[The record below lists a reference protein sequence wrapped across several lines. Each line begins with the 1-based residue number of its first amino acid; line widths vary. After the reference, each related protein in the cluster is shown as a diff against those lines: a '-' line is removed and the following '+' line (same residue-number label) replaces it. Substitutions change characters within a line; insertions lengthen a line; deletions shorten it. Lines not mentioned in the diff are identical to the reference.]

1 MTESLRFRQNRQLAA
16 FSFYERLN
24 AGNGIKSELHPV
36 CSTAACSLHAFSMNI
51 LSRAFALCCLI
62 AASLVSIAP
71 VSAQDLSAA
80 ANPSPGGPDTTRLL
94 RFPTTNGTQ
103 IVFCYAGELYTV
115 GKDGG
120 TARRLTS
127 GPGYTSFARFSP
139 DGTQIAFTSHYD
151 GNTEV
156 YVMPAEGGTPKRL
169 TTSATLGRD
178 DVSDRMGPNNI
189 VMAWE
194 NTKPLVVFRSRM
206 KSFNDFIGSLF
217 AVGLDA
223 ELPQQVPV
231 PRGGF
236 VSFSPDDSK
245 MAFNRVFR
253 EFRTWK
259 HYRGGMA
266 DDIWIYDF
274 NTGATENL
282 TNNPAQDICPMWGAD
297 NKIYFISDRDN
308 RMNLFVIDLATK
320 ETKQL
325 THFTDFDIKFPSIGK
340 DSIVFEQ
347 AGYIW
352 RYDLATG
359 QAAPVPIAIKEDFDS
374 GHGGLVDAA
383 KHLESVNL
391 APDGERTVV
400 VARGDLF
407 SVPAKNGTAR
417 NLSKTS
423 GAHERDAVWSPDGKW
438 IAYNSDATGENELY
452 VRSQDGKGEPQQIT
466 NGADTYYYAA
476 KWSPDSKKLLWSDR
490 LQRLRYVDV
499 TTKAVTPVDQDKYGE
514 IESYNWSPDSQWIAW
529 SRPEE
534 NGMSRVYL
542 YSVGN
547 KQQTAVTDSWYGSG
561 EVVFSD
567 DGKYLLLSS
576 ARDFKPTFGDEE
588 FENVYRDMERVYLVT
603 LAKETA
609 NPLAPKSDE
618 VGKAEEKRKKEK
630 AKEAEEKKPEAS
642 PGATKPEEKPKKPVV
657 VKVDTDG
664 IQNRIVGLEITPG
677 NYRNIRMLDD
687 GRIFYLRRTAADE
700 VGEDDQE
707 EFPERDRK
715 SHLCVYNVDDR
726 KETVLGDA
734 NNYQITFDGKKML
747 VKIKKD
753 YAIIDVPKDKL
764 ETKDHEHK
772 IEGLDMQ
779 LDRHAEWRQIYFEC
793 WRQMRDF
800 FFSPTMNGIDWKAM
814 RDKYAALLPFV
825 NHRNDLTYLLGE
837 LIGELNNGHTYVAAG
852 ERPDTR
858 RIKLGLLG
866 AEFSR
871 DPATRAYRIDRILP
885 GENWNK
891 ETRSPL
897 TDIGVNVKPGDYILA
912 INNTPVSSLP
922 NLYDALIGTAGK
934 QVILRVNSKPT
945 DAGARDVTV
954 VPTDNE
960 GPLYYLDWVQ
970 KNIDY
975 VTKKTGGEVGYLHI
989 PDMGRPGLD
998 EFTKLYFPQ
1007 IRKHALIVDVRGN
1020 GGGFVSPLVIERLR
1034 RALVMVGIARNGMP
1048 QTDPPQTFTGPMV
1061 TLINEFSASDGDIFP
1076 YRFKALGLGKLIGKR
1091 TWGGVIGIRES
1102 LPLVDGGQFFKPEFA
1117 IYSKDG
1123 KQWIVEGHGVD
1134 PDIVVDNDPGKEFK
1148 GEDQQLDRAL
1158 QEIQDEL
1165 KTKRY
1170 ELPSPPPWPN
1180 RNPAG

>member
-1 MTESLRFRQNRQLAA
+1 MKT
-16 FSFYERLN
+16 
-24 AGNGIKSELHPV
+24 
-36 CSTAACSLHAFSMNI
+36 
-51 LSRAFALCCLI
+51 LSRFFVVLGLI
-62 AASLVSIAP
+62 ALGAISVRTA
-71 VSAQDLSAA
+71 SAQSPSAK
-80 ANPSPGGPDTTRLL
+80 PSPPGGGPNTTRLL

-127 GPGYTSFARFSP
+127 GPGYTSFSRFSP

-189 VMAWE
+189 VMAWQ
-194 NTKPLVVFRSRM
+194 NTKPLIVFRSRM

-217 AVGLDA
+217 TVGLEA
-223 ELPQQVPV
+223 ELPQQLPV

-245 MAFNRVFR
+245 MAYNRVFR

-274 NTGATENL
+274 KNGTTENI
-282 TNNPAQDICPMWGAD
+282 TNDPAQDICPMWGPD

-308 RMNLFVIDLATK
+308 RMNLYAIDLATK

-325 THFTDFDIKFPSIGK
+325 THFTDYDIKFPSMGK
-340 DSIVFEQ
+340 DAIVFEQ

-352 RYDLATG
+352 RYDLGTG
-359 QAAPVPIAIKEDFDS
+359 QAAPVPIDIKEDFDS
-374 GHGGLVDAA
+374 GRGGLVDAA
-383 KHLESVNL
+383 KHVESVNL
-391 APDGERTVV
+391 APDGERTIV

-407 SVPAKNGTAR
+407 SVPAKNGTPR

-466 NGADTYYYAA
+466 NGADTYYYAP
-476 KWSPDSKKLLWSDR
+476 KWSPDSQKLLWSDR

-499 TTKAVTPVDQDKYGE
+499 TSKALTQVDQDKFGE
-514 IESYNWSPDSQWIAW
+514 IQGYNWSPDSQWITWA
-529 SRPEE
+529 RPEQ
-534 NGMSRVYL
+534 NDMPRVYL
-542 YSVGN
+542 YSVAN
-547 KQQTAVTDSWYGSG
+547 KQQTAITDSWYGSG
-561 EVVFSD
+561 EPVFSD

-576 ARDFKPTFGDEE
+576 ARDFKPSFGDEE
-588 FENVYRDMERVYLVT
+588 FANVYRDMERVYLVT
-603 LAKETA
+603 LAKDTA
-609 NPLAPKSDE
+609 NPLGPKSDE
-618 VGKAEEKRKKEK
+618 VGKAEEKRKKE
-630 AKEAEEKKPEAS
+630 AEEKKAKTSPS
-642 PGATKPEEKPKKPVV
+642 PGKPEEKTKKPVV

-664 IQNRIVGLEITPG
+664 IQKRILGLEITPG

-687 GRIFYLRRTAADE
+687 GRIFYLRRTVADE
-700 VGEDDQE
+700 VGEE
-707 EFPERDRK
+707 EEGLFADRDRK

-734 NNYQITFDGKKML
+734 NAYEITFDGKKML

-772 IEGLDMQ
+772 IQGLDMQ
-779 LDRHAEWRQIYFEC
+779 LDRHAEWRQMYFEC

-800 FFSPTMNGIDWKAM
+800 FFSPTMNGVDWNAM

-837 LIGELNNGHTYVAAG
+837 LISELNNGHAYVGGG
-852 ERPDTR
+852 ERPDTP

-866 AEFSR
+866 AELSR

-885 GENWNK
+885 GENWDK
-891 ETRSPL
+891 HTRSPL
-897 TDIGVNVKPGDYILA
+897 TDVGVDVKPGDYILA
-912 INNTPVSSLP
+912 INNTPVSSLA
-922 NLYDALIGTAGK
+922 NIYDALIGTADK

-954 VPTDNE
+954 VPIDDE
-960 GPLYYLDWVQ
+960 SPLYYLDWVQ

-975 VTKKTGGEVGYLHI
+975 VDKKTGGEVGYLHI
-989 PDMGRPGLD
+989 PDMGQPGLN

-1020 GGGFVSPLVIERLR
+1020 GGGFVSALVIERLR
-1034 RALVMVGIARNGMP
+1034 RALVMIEKARNSVG

-1076 YRFKALGLGKLIGKR
+1076 YRFKSLGLGKLIGKR

-1117 IYSKDG
+1117 PYAKDG
-1123 KQWIVEGHGVD
+1123 KQWIIESHGVD

-1148 GEDQQLDRAL
+1148 GEDQQLDRAIS
-1158 QEIQDEL
+1158 EMQDEL
-1165 KTKRY
+1165 KTKHY
-1170 ELPSPPPWPN
+1170 DIPSPPPWPN
-1180 RNPAG
+1180 RNPSGGG

>member
-1 MTESLRFRQNRQLAA
+1 MNL
-16 FSFYERLN
+16 FSRL
-24 AGNGIKSELHPV
+24 IV
-36 CSTAACSLHAFSMNI
+36 
-51 LSRAFALCCLI
+51 LSCLI
-62 AASLVSIAP
+62 AVDLISVGTAL
-71 VSAQDLSAA
+71 AQNLP
-80 ANPSPGGPDTTRLL
+80 NTTRLL
-94 RFPTTNGTQ
+94 RFPTTNDRD
-103 IVFCYAGELYTV
+103 IVFCYAGQLYTV
-115 GKDGG
+115 GKEGG

-139 DGTQIAFTSHYD
+139 DGKQIAFTSHYD
-151 GNTEV
+151 GNTEI
-156 YVMPAEGGTPKRL
+156 YVMPTEGGTPKRL

-194 NTKPLVVFRSRM
+194 NTKPLIVFRSRM
-206 KSFNDFIGSLF
+206 KSFNSFIGSLF
-217 AVGLDA
+217 TVGLDA
-223 ELPQQVPV
+223 ELARQLPV

-274 NTGATENL
+274 KNGATENL
-282 TNNPAQDICPMWGAD
+282 TNNPAQDICPMWGPD

-308 RMNLFVIDLATK
+308 RMNLFVVDLATK

-340 DSIVFEQ
+340 QSIVFEQ

-359 QAAPVPIAIKEDFDS
+359 QATPVPIEIKEDFDS
-374 GHGGLVDAA
+374 GRGGLVDAS

-391 APDGERTVV
+391 APDGERTIV

-407 SVPAKNGTAR
+407 SVPAKNGTPR
-417 NLSKTS
+417 DLSKTS

-438 IAYNSDATGENELY
+438 IAYNSDITGENELY

-466 NGADTYYYAA
+466 NNADTYYYAP

-499 TTKAVTPVDQDKYGE
+499 TTKSVMLVDQDKWGE
-514 IESYNWSPDSQWIAW
+514 IEGYNWSPDSQWITWA
-529 SRPEE
+529 RPEE
-534 NGMSRVYL
+534 NQMSRVYL
-542 YSVGN
+542 YSLGN
-547 KQQTAVTDSWYGSG
+547 KQQIAVTDTWYDSG
-561 EVVFSD
+561 EPVFSD
-567 DGKYLLLSS
+567 DGKYLVLRSS
-576 ARDFKPTFGDEE
+576 RDFKPSFGDEE
-588 FENVYRDMERVYLVT
+588 FANIYRDMERVYLVT

-618 VGKAEEKRKKEK
+618 VGKAKEKREKEK
-630 AKEAEEKKPEAS
+630 AKETEEKKA
-642 PGATKPEEKPKKPVV
+642 EEKPKKPVV

-677 NYRNIRMLDD
+677 NYRDIRMLDD
-687 GRIFYLRRTAADE
+687 NRVFYLRRTAADD
-700 VGEDDQE
+700 VGEDE
-707 EFPERDRK
+707 EELFPERDRK
-715 SHLCVYNVDDR
+715 SHLCVYDVDDR

-753 YAIIDVPKDKL
+753 YFIIDVPKDKL

-772 IEGLDMQ
+772 IAGLDMQ
-779 LDRHAEWRQIYFEC
+779 LDRQAEWRQIYFEC

-800 FFSPTMNGIDWKAM
+800 FYSPTMNGIDWKAM

-825 NHRNDLTYLLGE
+825 NHRNDLTYILGE
-837 LIGELNNGHTYVAAG
+837 LIGELNSGHAYITGG
-852 ERPDTR
+852 ERPEAP
-858 RIKLGLLG
+858 RIALGLLG
-866 AEFSR
+866 AELSR

-891 ETRSPL
+891 HTRSPL
-897 TDIGVNVKPGDYILA
+897 TEIGVNVKPGDYILA

-954 VPTDNE
+954 VPTDDE
-960 GPLYYLDWVQ
+960 APLYYLDWVQ

-975 VTKKTGGEVGYLHI
+975 VNKKTNGEVGYVHV

-1034 RALVMVGIARNGMP
+1034 RALVMIEIARNAMP
-1048 QTDPPQTFTGPMV
+1048 QTDPQQTFTGPMV
-1061 TLINEFSASDGDIFP
+1061 TLIDEYSASDGDIFP
-1076 YRFKALGLGKLIGKR
+1076 YRFKTLGLGKLIGKR
-1091 TWGGVIGIRES
+1091 TWGGVIGIREP

-1117 IYSKDG
+1117 AYSKDG
-1123 KQWIVEGHGVD
+1123 KRWIIEGHGVD
-1134 PDIVVDNDPGKEFK
+1134 PDIVVDNDPTKEFK
-1148 GEDQQLDRAL
+1148 GEDQQLDRAI
-1158 QEIQDEL
+1158 QEMQDEL

>member
-1 MTESLRFRQNRQLAA
+1 MAVGLTSATTL
-16 FSFYERLN
+16 
-24 AGNGIKSELHPV
+24 
-36 CSTAACSLHAFSMNI
+36 
-51 LSRAFALCCLI
+51 
-62 AASLVSIAP
+62 
-71 VSAQDLSAA
+71 SAQKL
-80 ANPSPGGPDTTRLL
+80 PDTTRLL
-94 RFPTTNGTQ
+94 RFPTTNGMQ
-103 IVFCYAGELYTV
+103 IVFCYAGEIYTV
-115 GKDGG
+115 GKEGG
-120 TARRLTS
+120 IARRLTS
-127 GPGYTSFARFSP
+127 GPGYSSFPRFSP
-139 DGTQIAFTSHYD
+139 DGKQIAFTSQYD

-156 YVMPAEGGTPKRL
+156 YVMPAEGGAPKRL

-178 DVSDRMGPNNI
+178 DISDRMGPNNL

-223 ELPQQVPV
+223 DLPQQLPV

-245 MAFNRVFR
+245 MAYNRVFR

-274 NTGATENL
+274 KTGATENL
-282 TNNPAQDICPMWGAD
+282 TDNPAQDICPMWGPD
-297 NKIYFISDRDN
+297 NKIYFTSDRDN
-308 RMNLFVIDLATK
+308 RLNLFVIDVATK

-352 RYDLATG
+352 RYDLASG
-359 QAAPVPIAIKEDFDS
+359 QATPVPIEIKEDFAIGRS
-374 GHGGLVDAA
+374 AFVDAS
-383 KHLESVNL
+383 KHIESVNL
-391 APDGERTVV
+391 APDGERSIT

-407 SVPAKNGTAR
+407 SVPAKSGTPR
-417 NLSKTS
+417 NLTKTS

-438 IAYNSDATGENELY
+438 IAYNSDVTGENELY

-466 NGADTYYYAA
+466 SGSDTYYYAP

-499 TTKAVTPVDQDKYGE
+499 TTKAITLVDQDKFGE
-514 IESYNWSPDSQWIAW
+514 IEGYAWSPDGQWITWA
-529 SRPEE
+529 RPEE

-542 YSVGN
+542 YSLAN
-547 KQQTAVTDSWYGSG
+547 KQQTAVTDNWYGSG
-561 EVVFSD
+561 EAVFSD

-576 ARDFKPTFGDEE
+576 ARDFKPTFGEEE
-588 FENVYRDMERVYLVT
+588 FANVYRDMQRVYLVT

-618 VGKAEEKRKKEK
+618 VGKAEEKRQKEK
-630 AKEAEEKKPEAS
+630 AKEAEEKKPEEK
-642 PGATKPEEKPKKPVV
+642 ATGKKPEEKPKKPVV

-700 VGEDDQE
+700 VGEDDE
-707 EFPERDRK
+707 EGFPDRDRK
-715 SHLCVYNVDDR
+715 SHLCVYKVDDR

-747 VKIKKD
+747 VKIKKE

-772 IEGLDMQ
+772 VEGLDTQ
-779 LDRHAEWRQIYFEC
+779 LDRHAEWNQIYFEC

-800 FFSPTMNGIDWKAM
+800 FFSPTMNGVDWKAM

-837 LIGELNNGHTYVAAG
+837 LIGELNNGHTYVAGG
-852 ERPDTR
+852 ERPDTP

-871 DPATRAYRIDRILP
+871 DPATRAYRIERILP
-885 GENWNK
+885 GKNWDK
-891 ETRSPL
+891 KTRSPL
-897 TDIGVNVKPGDYILA
+897 TDVGVDVKPSDYILA
-912 INNTPVSSLP
+912 INNTPVSTLP
-922 NLYDALIGTAGK
+922 NPNDALIGTADK

-960 GPLYYLDWVQ
+960 APLYYLDWVQ
-970 KNIDY
+970 KTIDY
-975 VTKKTGGEVGYLHI
+975 VNKKTGGEVGYLHI
-989 PDMGRPGLD
+989 PDMGQPGLN

-1034 RALVMVGIARNGMP
+1034 RALVMVGMARNGTP
-1048 QTDPPQTFTGPMV
+1048 QTDPPQTFVGPMV
-1061 TLINEFSASDGDIFP
+1061 TLTNEFSASDGDIFP

-1102 LPLVDGGQFFKPEFA
+1102 LPLADGGQFFKPEFA
-1117 IYSKDG
+1117 PYSKDG
-1123 KQWIVEGHGVD
+1123 KQWIVEGRGVD

-1148 GEDQQLDRAL
+1148 GEDQQLDRAI
-1158 QEIQDEL
+1158 QEIQEEL

-1170 ELPSPPPWPN
+1170 ELPPPPSWPN
-1180 RNPAG
+1180 RNPAS

>member
-1 MTESLRFRQNRQLAA
+1 
-16 FSFYERLN
+16 
-24 AGNGIKSELHPV
+24 
-36 CSTAACSLHAFSMNI
+36 MNT
-51 LSRAFALCCLI
+51 LSRFFALLSLI
-62 AASLVSIAP
+62 AVSLISVGT
-71 VSAQDLSAA
+71 VSAQK
-80 ANPSPGGPDTTRLL
+80 PPDTTRLL

-139 DGTQIAFTSHYD
+139 DGTQIAFTSEYD
-151 GNTEV
+151 GNREV
-156 YVMPAEGGTPKRL
+156 YMMPAEGGTPKRL

-206 KSFNDFIGSLF
+206 KSFNDFIGALF

-223 ELPQQVPV
+223 ELPQQLPV

-245 MAFNRVFR
+245 MAYNRVFR

-266 DDIWIYDF
+266 DDVWLYDF
-274 NTGATENL
+274 KTGATENL
-282 TNNPAQDICPMWGAD
+282 TNNPAQDICPMWAPD
-297 NKIYFISDRDN
+297 NKIYFLSDRDN
-308 RMNLFVIDLATK
+308 RMNLFVADLATK

-352 RYDLATG
+352 RYDFATG
-359 QAAPVPIAIKEDFDS
+359 QATPVPIDIKEDFALGRS
-374 GHGGLVDAA
+374 ALVDAS

-391 APDGERTVV
+391 APDGERTIVI
-400 VARGDLF
+400 ARGDLF
-407 SVPAKNGTAR
+407 SVPAKNGTPR

-438 IAYNSDATGENELY
+438 IAYNSDVTGENELY
-452 VRSQDGKGEPQQIT
+452 VRSQDGKGAPQQIT
-466 NGADTYYYAA
+466 NSADTYYYAL

-499 TTKAVTPVDQDKYGE
+499 ASKAVTLVDQDKYGE
-514 IESYNWSPDSQWIAW
+514 IESYNWSPDSQWITW
-529 SRPEE
+529 VRPEE
-534 NGMSRVYL
+534 NGMPRVYL
-542 YSVGN
+542 YSVAN
-547 KQQTAVTDSWYGSG
+547 KQQTAVTDNWYGSG
-561 EVVFSD
+561 EAVFSD

-588 FENVYRDMERVYLVT
+588 FANVYRDMERVYLVT
-603 LAKETA
+603 LAKDTA

-618 VGKAEEKRKKEK
+618 VGKAEEKRQKEK
-630 AKEAEEKKPEAS
+630 AKEAEEKKPQAS
-642 PGATKPEEKPKKPVV
+642 PSATKAEEKPKKPVV

-664 IQNRIVGLEITPG
+664 IQDRILGLEITPG

-687 GRIFYLRRTAADE
+687 NRIFYLRRTAADE
-700 VGEDDQE
+700 VGEEDE
-707 EFPERDRK
+707 GLFAERDKK

-747 VKIKKD
+747 LKVKKD

-800 FFSPTMNGIDWKAM
+800 FFSPTMNGIDWKAA

-825 NHRNDLTYLLGE
+825 NHRNDLTYMLGE
-837 LIGELNNGHTYVAAG
+837 LIAELNNGHAYVGGG
-852 ERPDTR
+852 ERPDTP

-871 DPATRAYRIDRILP
+871 DPATRAYRIERILP
-885 GENWNK
+885 GENWDK
-891 ETRSPL
+891 HTRSPL
-897 TDIGVNVKPGDYILA
+897 TDVGVNVKAGDYILA

-954 VPTDNE
+954 VPTDDE
-960 GPLYYLDWVQ
+960 APLYYIDWVQ

-975 VTKKTGGEVGYLHI
+975 VNKKTGGEVGYLHI
-989 PDMGRPGLD
+989 PDMSQAGLN

-1034 RALVMVGIARNGMP
+1034 RALVMVGIARNGAP
-1048 QTDPPQTFTGPMV
+1048 QTDPPQTFVGPMV
-1061 TLINEFSASDGDIFP
+1061 TLTNEFSASDGDIFP

-1091 TWGGVIGIRES
+1091 TWGGVIGIRQS
-1102 LPLVDGGQFFKPEFA
+1102 LPLADGGQFFKPEFA
-1117 IYSKDG
+1117 PYSIDG
-1123 KQWIVEGHGVD
+1123 KQWIIEGSGVD

-1148 GEDQQLDRAL
+1148 GEDQQLERAL
-1158 QEIQDEL
+1158 QEVQEEL

-1170 ELPSPPPWPN
+1170 DLPPVPPYPN
-1180 RNPAG
+1180 RNPVKGS

>member
-1 MTESLRFRQNRQLAA
+1 MNMPIRSLFLLCLTTCGLI
-16 FSFYERLN
+16 S
-24 AGNGIKSELHPV
+24 I
-36 CSTAACSLHAFSMNI
+36 
-51 LSRAFALCCLI
+51 SR
-62 AASLVSIAP
+62 
-71 VSAQDLSAA
+71 VSAQKL
-80 ANPSPGGPDTTRLL
+80 PDTTRLL

-103 IVFCYAGELYTV
+103 IVFCYAGEIYTV

-120 TARRLTS
+120 IARRLTS
-127 GPGYTSFARFSP
+127 GPGYSSFPRFSP
-139 DGTQIAFTSHYD
+139 DGKQIAFTSQYD

-156 YVMPAEGGTPKRL
+156 YAMPAEGGMPKRL

-178 DVSDRMGPNNI
+178 DISDRMGPNNL

-206 KSFNDFIGSLF
+206 KSFNDFIGALF

-223 ELPQQVPV
+223 ELPQQLPV

-245 MAFNRVFR
+245 MAYNRVFR

-274 NTGATENL
+274 KTGATENL
-282 TNNPAQDICPMWGAD
+282 TDNPAQDICPMWGPD

-352 RYDLATG
+352 RYDLASG
-359 QAAPVPIAIKEDFDS
+359 QATPVPIEIKEDFAIGRS
-374 GHGGLVDAA
+374 AFVDAA
-383 KHLESVNL
+383 KHIESVNL
-391 APDGERTVV
+391 APDGERSIT

-407 SVPAKNGTAR
+407 SVPAKNGTPR
-417 NLSKTS
+417 NLTKTS

-438 IAYNSDATGENELY
+438 IAYNSDVTGENELY

-466 NGADTYYYAA
+466 SGADTYYYAP

-490 LQRLRYVDV
+490 LQRLRYVDIA
-499 TTKAVTPVDQDKYGE
+499 TKAMTLVDQDKYGE
-514 IESYNWSPDSQWIAW
+514 IQGYNWSPDSQWIIWA
-529 SRPEE
+529 RPEE
-534 NGMSRVYL
+534 NEMPRIYL
-542 YSVGN
+542 YSLAN

-561 EVVFSD
+561 EAVFSD
-567 DGKYLLLSS
+567 DGKYVLLSS
-576 ARDFKPTFGDEE
+576 ARDFKPTFGETE
-588 FENVYRDMERVYLVT
+588 FANVYRDMQRVYLVT
-603 LAKETA
+603 LAKETV

-618 VGKAEEKRKKEK
+618 VGKAEEKRQKEK
-630 AKEAEEKKPEAS
+630 AKEAEEKKPEEK
-642 PGATKPEEKPKKPVV
+642 ATGKKPEEKPKKPVV

-664 IQNRIVGLEITPG
+664 IQNRILGLEITPG

-700 VGEDDQE
+700 VGEDDE
-707 EFPERDRK
+707 EGFPERDRK

-726 KETVLGDA
+726 KETVLGDT

-772 IEGLDMQ
+772 IQGLDTQ
-779 LDRHAEWRQIYFEC
+779 LDRHAEWNQIYFEC

-814 RDKYAALLPFV
+814 RDKYAALVPFV

-837 LIGELNNGHTYVAAG
+837 LIGELNNGHTYVGGG
-852 ERPDTR
+852 ERPDTPR
-858 RIKLGLLG
+858 VKLGLLG

-871 DPATRAYRIDRILP
+871 DPATRAYRIERILP
-885 GENWNK
+885 GENWDK
-891 ETRSPL
+891 KTRSPL
-897 TDIGVNVKPGDYILA
+897 TDIGVKVKPGDYILA
-912 INNTPVSSLP
+912 INNTPVASLP
-922 NLYDALIGTAGK
+922 NLYDALIGTADK

-945 DAGARDVTV
+945 EDGARDVTV
-954 VPTDNE
+954 VPTDDE
-960 GPLYYLDWVQ
+960 APLYYLDWVQ

-975 VTKKTGGEVGYLHI
+975 VNKKTGGEVGYLHI
-989 PDMGRPGLD
+989 PDMGRPGLNQ
-998 EFTKLYFPQ
+998 FTKLYFPQ

-1048 QTDPPQTFTGPMV
+1048 QTDPPQTFVGPMV
-1061 TLINEFSASDGDIFP
+1061 TLTNEFSASDGDIFP
-1076 YRFKALGLGKLIGKR
+1076 YRFKTLGLGKLIGKR

-1117 IYSKDG
+1117 PYSKDG

-1148 GEDQQLDRAL
+1148 GEDQQLDRAI
-1158 QEIQDEL
+1158 QEMQEEL

-1170 ELPSPPPWPN
+1170 DLPPVPPYPD
-1180 RNPAG
+1180 RNPAKGS